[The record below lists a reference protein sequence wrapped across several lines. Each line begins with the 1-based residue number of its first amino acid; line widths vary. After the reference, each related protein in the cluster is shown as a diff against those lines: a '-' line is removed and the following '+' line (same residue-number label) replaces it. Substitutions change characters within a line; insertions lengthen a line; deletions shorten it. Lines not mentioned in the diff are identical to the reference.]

1 MNYHLLMSV
10 LENYCLYFPDPIMP
24 PIGGVGIIG
33 DSSPI
38 HIRKEIWD
46 MYELSAIIKYESYKG
61 NKAIISLLWNLDARS
76 QDIALLKF
84 NKYN

>member
-1 MNYHLLMSV
+1 
-10 LENYCLYFPDPIMP
+10 MP
-24 PIGGVGIIG
+24 PIGRVGIIG

-38 HIRKEIWD
+38 QIRKEIWN
-46 MYELSAIIKYESYKG
+46 MYELTAIIKYESYKG
-61 NKAIISLLWNLDARS
+61 NKAITSLLWNLDARS

>member
-1 MNYHLLMSV
+1 MSV

-46 MYELSAIIKYESYKG
+46 MYELTAIIKYESYKG
-61 NKAIISLLWNLDARS
+61 NKAITSLLWNLHAKS

>member
-1 MNYHLLMSV
+1 
-10 LENYCLYFPDPIMP
+10 MP
-24 PIGGVGIIG
+24 PIGRVGIIG

-46 MYELSAIIKYESYKG
+46 MYELTAIIKYESYKG

>member
-1 MNYHLLMSV
+1 MNYQLLMPV

-24 PIGGVGIIG
+24 SIGGVGIIG

-46 MYELSAIIKYESYKG
+46 MYELSAIINYESYKG
-61 NKAIISLLWNLDARS
+61 KRPLYIYYGIWTLDLT
-76 QDIALLKF
+76 ILG
-84 NKYN
+84 Y

>member
-1 MNYHLLMSV
+1 
-10 LENYCLYFPDPIMP
+10 MP

-61 NKAIISLLWNLDARS
+61 NKAIISLLWNLDAKS

>member
-1 MNYHLLMSV
+1 MPV
-10 LENYCLYFPDPIMP
+10 LENYCLYFPEPIMP
-24 PIGGVGIIG
+24 PIGGVSIIG

-38 HIRKEIWD
+38 HIRKKIWD
-46 MYELSAIIKYESYKG
+46 MYELTAIIKYESYKG
-61 NKAIISLLWNLDARS
+61 NKAITSLLWNLDARS